1 MRLYEGLNSLT
12 TSSNATRETHTLLN
26 CKQDYLQT
34 KPSAT
39 PNKAVQ
45 KGFGNRDISVSQRFL
60 KTQTNQGE
68 LSFQKD
74 LCGDES
80 LLCEHFFNFGGGL
93 P

>member
-1 MRLYEGLNSLT
+1 VRLYEGLNSLM

-45 KGFGNRDISVSQRFL
+45 KALATGTFLSARDF
-60 KTQTNQGE
+60 
-68 LSFQKD
+68 
-74 LCGDES
+74 
-80 LLCEHFFNFGGGL
+80 
-93 P
+93 